1 MIQSTKVGAQ
11 ALEGTNDGA
20 AVGAWGQVAEFEDE
34 HGSTGGVGEGE
45 EVVVAVEVEEEGVAE
60 VEVAEVVAV
69 DVRLQESDK
78 NLVEG
83 LTHVWNLSGFKL
95 L

>member
-45 EVVVAVEVEEEGVAE
+45 E
-60 VEVAEVVAV
+60 EVAAVVQ
-69 DVRLQESDK
+69 DRES
-78 NLVEG
+78 
-83 LTHVWNLSGFKL
+83 L
-95 L
+95 LPAA